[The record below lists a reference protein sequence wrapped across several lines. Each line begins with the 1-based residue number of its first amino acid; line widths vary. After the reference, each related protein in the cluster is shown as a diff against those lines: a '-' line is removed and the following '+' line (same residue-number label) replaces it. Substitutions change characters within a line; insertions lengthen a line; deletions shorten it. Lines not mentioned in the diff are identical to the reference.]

1 MRPILVSKAIWGGSE
16 NVLFGLG
23 WRLTMFPN
31 VTCVH
36 RTSQTKEPLP
46 QHEVIARPSAKL
58 TADLCELHGRT
69 LLVVTDYFSN
79 YIEVARLS
87 ATSTQAVVR
96 ELKTMFARFGISEI
110 LVTDNGP

>member
-1 MRPILVSKAIWGGSE
+1 MSVAHATYIGIEGYLRRVRECLFWPRMSSDYVSKCDVCLA
-16 NVLFGLG
+16 
-23 WRLTMFPN
+23 
-31 VTCVH
+31 H

-79 YIEVARLS
+79 YIEMARLS
-87 ATSTQAVVR
+87 ATSTRAVVR
-96 ELKTMFARFGISEI
+96 ELKTMFARFGIS
-110 LVTDNGP
+110 